1 MALEDIEK
9 QIYKKEGQEEL
20 DKSRINNTPYSVYAK
35 HDQSNSIDFKEF
47 EEAELTF
54 FQKNKKK
61 ITLFSII
68 AVSVLGIGL
77 AIGFFYQL
85 NQQRFSDKR
94 VKLEITG
101 SNQVRAGEEITY
113 TLSYSNDNLVALKNS
128 KITVEVPN
136 ALIDYSLDILGQTK
150 SEIRE
155 YDLPELAPQ
164 SKGEIKIKGRL
175 IGELGSIHT
184 MKATLNYIPTILTS
198 SFDSKTEFATTI
210 SDSPV
215 IIDIQAP
222 LESVSGEVVNYNITV
237 NNKGNNDLNNL
248 ELKLEYPEGFAFVSS
263 SIVATGNSK
272 NIFNIPKLKSKGTY
286 SITVLGNLGG
296 GQKDIKVI
304 KAQVGESRQ
313 GAFTLYAGSQRATTL
328 GSPYVDIVQN
338 VTPNIVSAG
347 DRLEYNVRFRNNT
360 QVRIGEGS
368 LRVQLDSRLLD
379 LTKLDT
385 KGADFDASTN
395 TIIWRANTLPQLK
408 TFSPNEQG
416 EASFTVPVKKIIP
429 IENFQD
435 VNYIIKTNATF
446 ESDEVPT
453 TLGVNKILQGNS
465 SEVKLATRIIPK
477 ANIFYKSK
485 DSSIINSGPIPLKIA
500 QSTSFTVNLEIQN
513 LTNDVSG
520 VVFKTS
526 LPANVVWTGQS
537 LASNGNITYNEKTK
551 EIVWNVGKVPS
562 NTGLLR
568 PLYRAV
574 FQVSITPT
582 INQLD
587 QEPRL
592 LNKIE
597 YTAKDDFTG
606 IDLSGSLDVI
616 GSGSNQVSDISNRL
630 NVER

>member
-1 MALEDIEK
+1 MALEDVEK

-20 DKSRINNTPYSVYAK
+20 DKSRVNNTPYSVYAK
-35 HDQSNSIDFKEF
+35 HDKSQGINFKEF

-54 FQKNKKK
+54 LQKHKKK

-68 AVSVLGIGL
+68 AVSLLGIGL

-155 YDLPELAPQ
+155 YELPELAPK

-184 MKATLNYIPTILTS
+184 MKAILNYMPTILTS

-263 SIVATGNSK
+263 SIVANGNSK

-328 GSPYVDIVQN
+328 GSPYVDIVQTVN
-338 VTPNIVSAG
+338 PNIVSAG
-347 DRLEYNVRFRNNT
+347 DNLKYTISFRNNT

-368 LRVQLDSRLLD
+368 LRVQLDSKLLD
-379 LTKLDT
+379 LTRLDT
-385 KGADFDASTN
+385 RGADFDPSTN
-395 TIIWRANTLPQLK
+395 TIIWRANTVPQLK
-408 TFSPNEQG
+408 TFAPNEQG
-416 EASFTVPVKKIIP
+416 EVSFSVPVKKIIP

-435 VNYIIKTNATF
+435 VNYIIKTNTTF

-477 ANIFYKSK
+477 ASIFYKSK

-568 PLYRAV
+568 PLYRAL
-574 FQVSITPT
+574 FQIAITPT

-592 LNKIE
+592 LNKID

-606 IDLSGSLDVI
+606 IDLSGSLDVTS
-616 GSGSNQVSDISNRL
+616 SGSNQVSDISNRL

>member
-35 HDQSNSIDFKEF
+35 HDQSKSIDFKEF

-68 AVSVLGIGL
+68 ALSVLGIGL

-113 TLSYSNDNLVALKNS
+113 TLTYTNDNLVALKNS

-184 MKATLNYIPTILTS
+184 MKATLNYMPTILTS

-328 GSPYVDIVQN
+328 GSPYVDIVQTVN
-338 VTPNIVSAG
+338 PNIVSAG
-347 DRLEYNVRFRNNT
+347 DNLKYTISFRNNT

-368 LRVQLDSRLLD
+368 LRVQLDSKLLD
-379 LTKLDT
+379 LTRLDT
-385 KGADFDASTN
+385 RGADFDPSTN
-395 TIIWRANTLPQLK
+395 TIIWRANTVPQLK
-408 TFSPNEQG
+408 TFAPNEQG
-416 EASFTVPVKKIIP
+416 EISFSVPVKRIIP

-435 VNYIIKTNATF
+435 MNYMIKTNATF

-477 ANIFYKSK
+477 ASIFYKSK

-526 LPANVVWTGQS
+526 LPANVIWTGQS

-551 EIVWNVGKVPS
+551 EIIWNVGKVPS

-568 PLYRAV
+568 PLYRAL
-574 FQVSITPT
+574 FQITITPT

-592 LNKIE
+592 LNKIN

-606 IDLSGSLDVI
+606 IDLSGSLDVTS
-616 GSGSNQVSDISNRL
+616 SGSNQVSDISNRL